1 MKTVRLYDNDSYIS
15 EFNAKVLSCDLKGNS
30 YEVTLDSTAFFPEGG
45 GQTADTGTI
54 DTATVSDVQI
64 KDGIIIHLTDSPL
77 TVGTNVTCRIDWD
90 KRYRK
95 MQNHS
100 GEHIISG
107 LANSLY
113 GCTNVGFHMGN
124 DITVDFD
131 IELTDVQIRQIEALS
146 NEAVY
151 KNVSITAEYPDSAT
165 LTNLEYRSK
174 LDLTEDVRIVTIE
187 GYDRC
192 ACCAPHVKRSGEI
205 GIIKILNYMRH
216 RGGTRLFI
224 ICGKDAFEDY
234 CVKTT
239 NLYEIAVALC
249 AKHNEELI
257 AFRKLC
263 SENSELKQKCAVLS
277 KQLTQLK
284 SQNIEA
290 VNGISII
297 FENDA
302 DMPTIRSLAL
312 ETAKSSDVI
321 AAIFSGNNN
330 NYKYAVSSMH
340 KSVRDI
346 SQKLNATFNG
356 RGGGSD
362 ELVQGNINATE
373 TDIRNFF
380 NGIQVE

>member
-1 MKTVRLYDNDSYIS
+1 MKTVRLYDNDSYVS
-15 EFNAKVLSCDLKGNS
+15 EFSAKVLSCNS
-30 YEVTLDSTAFFPEGG
+30 KDKFYEVILDRTAFFPEGG

-54 DTATVSDVQI
+54 DTANVADVQI
-64 KDGIIIHLTDSPL
+64 KDGIIKHLTDSPL
-77 TVGTNVTCRIDWD
+77 TVGKDVLCRIDWN

-131 IELTDVQIRQIEALS
+131 IELTDEQISQLEVFS

-174 LDLTEDVRIVTIE
+174 LDLTENVRIVTIE

-249 AKHNEELI
+249 AKHNEELV

-263 SENSELKQKCAVLS
+263 SENSELKQKCATLS

-284 SQNIEA
+284 TQNIES
-290 VNGISII
+290 VNGISLI

-302 DMPTIRSLAL
+302 DMQTIRSLAL

-321 AAIFSGNNN
+321 AAIFSGNNY

-346 SQKLNATFNG
+346 SQKLNSSFNG

-380 NGIQVE
+380 NGIQV